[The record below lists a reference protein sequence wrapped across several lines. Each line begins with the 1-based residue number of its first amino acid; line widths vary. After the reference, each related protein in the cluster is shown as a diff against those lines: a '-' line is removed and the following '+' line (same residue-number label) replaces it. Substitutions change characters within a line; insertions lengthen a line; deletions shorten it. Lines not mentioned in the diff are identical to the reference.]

1 MEVWGTMGDIAGVA
15 GNDSRR
21 EGDINNGEEGKD
33 G

>member
-1 MEVWGTMGDIAGVA
+1 MGDIAGVA

-33 G
+33 GWVG